1 MSELR
6 KSAVKT
12 TTGVARRT
20 GAGQACSRYAVPRA
34 PDTVRHKTTTES
46 SGRRWLMPN
55 IAARSPVGYKLC
67 ARGTP
72 SQLVHDSCRMR
83 VPWCEQNAPAAPM
96 PKRRQLTGL
105 QNLARLWQTAPAPAG
120 ARIPTRSKSQRPT
133 MACFR
138 LQAGRARLT
147 CRVATCEALKAQ
159 LQERARHSKVAMRC
173 HPNLL
178 VPRPARPCAFSSHS
192 RLPKQRSSEVRQ
204 KLLLFLA

>member
-1 MSELR
+1 
-6 KSAVKT
+6 
-12 TTGVARRT
+12 
-20 GAGQACSRYAVPRA
+20 
-34 PDTVRHKTTTES
+34 
-46 SGRRWLMPN
+46 MPN

-178 VPRPARPCAFSSHS
+178 VPRPAPALRLLKPLEAAEAEKFRSEAEAFAFLGLNFI
-192 RLPKQRSSEVRQ
+192 RVIA
-204 KLLLFLA
+204 FLAFGQARNKSYQLEDKELEVSHLQEHTPPMCPTKLAM